1 MAQYELKRLL
11 PRFFGTALLVVAVML
26 FMAVNQSAP
35 RLALFWVLGIAF
47 GFILSRS
54 RFCFVSGFANFFIF
68 REGNMLKA
76 IIAGMLT
83 ASIGFA
89 FIMHGWVA
97 DPATGFMPPGAHVA
111 PFGWHLLLAG
121 FVFGIG
127 MLLAGCCITGSL
139 CRTGG
144 GFFYA
149 VVALFGVILG
159 MGVFLHTRELWWS
172 GLAELPRIW
181 LPAYLGWAGALVL
194 VAGLLVAAYLVIH
207 YLQEKARKS
216 FGAIDEVST
225 GRTVQIAPAR
235 VVKGLF
241 VSHWPAIAGG
251 VLLGLLNIAVYAL
264 VDRPLGVTGEIQR
277 WAELL
282 FNAAG
287 LTTPPVVAVPGT

>member
-1 MAQYELKRLL
+1 MKRLL
-11 PRFFGTALLVVAVML
+11 PGFSGIVLLIAAITVFVAI
-26 FMAVNQSAP
+26 NESAP
-35 RLALFWVLGIAF
+35 RLSLFWVLGIIF
-47 GFILSRS
+47 GFILGRS

-68 REGNMLKA
+68 RDGNMLKT
-76 IIAGMLT
+76 IIAGMLI

-97 DPATGFMPPGAHVA
+97 DPSAGTIPPGAHVA

-139 CRTGG
+139 YRASG

-149 VVALFGVILG
+149 VIALFGVILG
-159 MGVFLHTRELWWS
+159 MGGFLHTRELWWS

-181 LPAYLGWAGALVL
+181 LPSYLGWAGSLILVVSIL
-194 VAGLLVAAYLVIH
+194 VTAYLVVH
-207 YLQEKARKS
+207 YLQEKARRS
-216 FGAIDEVST
+216 FGIVDEVST
-225 GRTVQIAPAR
+225 GQTLQISPAR
-235 VVKGLF
+235 AVKALF
-241 VSHWPAIAGG
+241 ISHWPTIAGG
-251 VLLGLLNIAVYAL
+251 VLLGLLNIAMYAL